1 MRAMTSSMGSGE
13 WWQFVRGF
21 LRAPRTVG
29 SVAPSSRY
37 LVAAMLDAAQ
47 VERRLVMAEFGPG
60 TGVFTTEIVRRM
72 RPDARLLVFEVD
84 GGFVARLRQR
94 IRDPRVTI
102 IQGSAADLKQHL
114 LALGTEQVDCVV
126 SGLPFA
132 SLPREVTHGILQT
145 TRECLA
151 PGGLFVTYQYTP
163 MLLRLLRTYFPVV
176 RIAKVVLRNLPPA
189 LVLVCAAP

>member
-1 MRAMTSSMGSGE
+1 MMSSTGRRE

-29 SVAPSSRY
+29 SIAPSSRH

-47 VERRLVMAEFGPG
+47 VERRKVMAEFGPG

-72 RPDARLLVFEVD
+72 RPDARLLVFEIEP
-84 GGFVARLRQR
+84 GFAARLQQR
-94 IRDPRVTI
+94 IRDPRVTV

-114 LALGTEQVDCVV
+114 LALGAEQVDCVV

-132 SLPREVTHGILQT
+132 SLPREVTHAILQT
-145 TRECLA
+145 TRESLA

-163 MLLRLLRTYFPVV
+163 MLLRLLRTYFPAM
-176 RIAKVVLRNLPPA
+176 RIANIVLRNLPPA

>member
-1 MRAMTSSMGSGE
+1 MGAMMSSTGRRE

-29 SVAPSSRY
+29 SIAPSSRY

-47 VERRLVMAEFGPG
+47 VERRHVMAEFGPG

-72 RPDARLLVFEVD
+72 RPDARLLVFEID
-84 GGFVARLRQR
+84 PGFVARLRHR
-94 IRDPRVTI
+94 IRDPRVTV

-114 LALGTEQVDCVV
+114 LALGAEQVDCIV
-126 SGLPFA
+126 SGLPFT
-132 SLPREVTHGILQT
+132 SLPREVTHAILQT

-163 MLLRLLRTYFPVV
+163 MLLRLLRTYFPTM
-176 RIAKVVLRNLPPA
+176 RIASFVLRNLPPA